1 MTDFASGEPLH
12 DACIAVP
19 CCRYA
24 MRLFPKSHS
33 EVGIGVLRM
42 HILAASL
49 WSGLSGVR
57 TPAREFQTDLVST
70 SQSKIPAALFHLS
83 QQHRA
88 KEQDQRYLECMN
100 AFLEKEKT
108 DRSIPIQPAASSHGA
123 ARCKT
128 ESTNVFLKNITFW
141 IHATTQKARH
151 AAPPPYPDSVSSQHH

>member
-1 MTDFASGEPLH
+1 MPQE
-12 DACIAVP
+12 
-19 CCRYA
+19 
-24 MRLFPKSHS
+24 SHCTT
-33 EVGIGVLRM
+33 
-42 HILAASL
+42 HASL
-49 WSGLSGVR
+49 FHAAGMPCDSSQSHTVRYIPRHWRGLHAYSCRITVVWTFWS
-57 TPAREFQTDLVST
+57 TREFHTDLVST
-70 SQSKIPAALFHLS
+70 SQSKISATLFHLS

-151 AAPPPYPDSVSSQHH
+151 AAPPPYPDSVSSQHQ